1 MRQGILALASAVT
14 VALCCTQA
22 GLAQPPNRKGPPD
35 RRGGGL
41 DRVIDDLKLP
51 STKRDK
57 VRDAARAYEDN
68 VRRLTDLNSSDLM
81 MKLKDVL
88 GADEFAKLSRATE
101 RARGGPA
108 PPSRDLGADAIVE
121 RILSFDKNK
130 DGKVTKDELPERMQY
145 LIEKGDTNKD
155 GALDRDEIKK
165 LAAEMAKDEAPRRGP
180 ARNAA
185 AGRLTPRDVERAL
198 DDLKLSSSKK
208 ESAAAAVKACKEGVR
223 KLEGLARADLLLR
236 IDGVLDE
243 GQTKKLTEALDRLP
257 ADGGRRG
264 PPRDR

>member
-1 MRQGILALASAVT
+1 MRKGTLVLASAVA

-22 GLAQPPNRKGPPD
+22 GLAQPPNKKGPPD
-35 RRGGGL
+35 RRGGL
-41 DRVIDDLKLP
+41 DRVIDDMKL
-51 STKRDK
+51 SSAKRDK
-57 VRDAARAYEDN
+57 AREAVRAYEDN

-88 GADEFAKLSRATE
+88 SADEFAKLSRATE

-155 GALDRDEIKK
+155 GALDRAEIEK
-165 LAAEMAKDEAPRRGP
+165 LAAEMARDESPRRGP
-180 ARNAA
+180 PGRFAG
-185 AGRLTPRDVERAL
+185 GRLTPRDVERAL
-198 DDLKLSSSKK
+198 DELKLSSSKK
-208 ESAAAAVKACKEGVR
+208 ESAAAAVKSCKEGAR
-223 KLEGLARADLLLR
+223 KLEGLARSDLLLR
-236 IDGVLDE
+236 VGDVLDQE
-243 GQTKKLTEALDRLP
+243 QTKKLTAALDRQP
-257 ADGGRRG
+257 ADGGPRR
-264 PPRDR
+264 PPFRDR